1 MSTTLDVTS
10 INSKGLSSSLSSS
23 PSTSSS
29 PAFILENN
37 KNNKMTVND
46 GQLTNGTMSNDLI
59 QTTTKLIEDA
69 CSDLTSPV
77 PNDELDI
84 LIKMERAN
92 K

>member
-1 MSTTLDVTS
+1 
-10 INSKGLSSSLSSS
+10 
-23 PSTSSS
+23 
-29 PAFILENN
+29 
-37 KNNKMTVND
+37 MTVND
-46 GQLTNGTMSNDLI
+46 EQITNGTISNDLI